1 MCEAFAYT
9 PMRQVP
15 TSHFDG
21 ERACFGIAF
30 DPSNAVPPMQIA
42 SSSAPHKQL
51 PDAPVGLAA
60 WWEPASDFATP
71 VAFEN
76 RLRRSLAAARRE
88 TGTLAVVVMAV
99 DAEGAAA
106 CRRVLRD
113 TDVVTRREDG
123 MLAVMLDGFDSAA
136 EADRVA
142 ELVARRL
149 QHLPGTGDGA
159 TGIAISEPRDRS
171 PQTLLERA
179 WSRVT
184 EPAGL

>member
-1 MCEAFAYT
+1 MLGD
-9 PMRQVP
+9 P
-15 TSHFDG
+15 
-21 ERACFGIAF
+21 F
-30 DPSNAVPPMQIA
+30 DPSNAVAPMQIA

-71 VAFEN
+71 LAFEN

-88 TGTLAVVVMAV
+88 TGMVAVVMMPV
-99 DAEGAAA
+99 DAAGAAA

-123 MLAVMLDGFDSAA
+123 TLAVMLDGFDSAA

-142 ELVARRL
+142 GLVARRL
-149 QHLPGTGDGA
+149 QRLPEAGDGA
-159 TGIAISEPRDRS
+159 PGIAVSEPRDRS

-179 WSRVT
+179 WARVT